1 MPELVTIK
9 DVYEALKRI
18 EEKMVTREDV
28 EALID
33 SIEILSNP
41 KTMEA
46 LHKSDQDIKAGRVK
60 EVTSVKELLGEL

>member
-1 MPELVTIK
+1 MPELVTIQ

-41 KTMEA
+41 KIMEA
-46 LHKSDQDIKAGRVK
+46 LHKSDENIRAGCVK
-60 EVTSVKELLGEL
+60 EITSVKELLREL

>member
-1 MPELVTIK
+1 M
-9 DVYEALKRI
+9 KRI
-18 EEKMVTREDV
+18 EEKIITRKDV

-41 KTMEA
+41 KTLEA

-60 EVTSVKELLGEL
+60 EITSVKELLGELWT